1 MSTATQGS
9 WLQEGVW
16 RQEWP
21 ALANLDNGVAASLSK
36 WPVKSIQAI
45 GAGSVT
51 IQGSNDGGTT
61 WATLTSDGVTPIPA
75 LTGGAI
81 VAPYENTELI
91 RPGAATGVSRVI
103 IIATG

>member
-1 MSTATQGS
+1 MSTATQGGF
-9 WLQEGVW
+9 LQEGVW

-21 ALANLDNGVAASLSK
+21 ALANAESGIAASLSK
-36 WPVKSIQAI
+36 FPTKSVQAI

-81 VAPYENTELI
+81 VSPFENTELI

-103 IIATG
+103 IIAC